1 MRTRLRARL
10 IWRGI
15 ELFVLPPRSPKLNG
29 HVAGAQRT
37 HREEFYQVVQLP
49 TNWAQVNRAL
59 RAWEEVHNCY
69 RPHQALGYMTPKS
82 FLQHLER
89 SCA

>member
-1 MRTRLRARL
+1 M
-10 IWRGI
+10 
-15 ELFVLPPRSPKLNG
+15 
-29 HVAGAQRT
+29 

-82 FLQHLER
+82 FLQHLKELR
-89 SCA
+89 LTGGCPTCAEQVLVLDRLPWLR